1 MGKPVGVYSAKEY
14 HTKYSL
20 TALDKVKESIDFLD
34 SNFDVMVI
42 EGAGSPAEVNLKAN
56 DIVNMRIAKMTQ
68 APVYLI
74 ADNRSWWCHCVYRGD
89 LRTTRA

>member
-34 SNFDVMVI
+34 SNFDMMII

-56 DIVNMRIAKMTQ
+56 DIVNMRIAKMTK
-68 APVYLI
+68 APV
-74 ADNRSWWCHCVYRGD
+74 SWWCYCIYCGYIRIA
-89 LRTTRA
+89 RTRRTRSY